1 MLTFCGMS
9 IFQYILNLNVSLH
22 HSQSKLIA
30 GRIIPAVATTTAA
43 VAGLMCLELY
53 KLVQGHKNISSYGTS
68 HFNLGVQHF
77 VWPLLCQAQFF
88 EVSNTSVIH
97 IKVTLYTQLD
107 SYEFRI

>member
-9 IFQYILNLNVSLH
+9 IFQYLFNLNVSLH

-53 KLVQGHKNISSYGTS
+53 KLVHGHKNISSYGTS
-68 HFNLGVQHF
+68 YFNLGVQHF
-77 VWPLLCQAQFF
+77 VWAPPCQVQFF
-88 EVSNTSVIH
+88 EVSNTSVIP